1 MKHLFVLLI
10 FSITVLSCKNENN
23 TTATKQNSETE
34 RTIQKG
40 KRIYSKFCSSCHL
53 PNGEGVNKVF
63 PPLAN
68 SDYLLNNRESSI
80 RAIKYGLNGKLT
92 VNGDDYNGVMA
103 PLGLSDNE
111 IADVMNYITNSWGNS
126 NKSLITVEEVSK
138 VQK

>member
-68 SDYLLNNRESSI
+68 SDYLLKNRESSI